1 MMETPSHS
9 SPMVEGR
16 STLVLLQ
23 TLVMI
28 ILSYQLIFTSEKTL
42 SLVAKT
48 FIILCLMGSTL
59 ILARLPTRFQQ
70 SGWFIGTLVL
80 TDTILTA
87 YTIYL
92 SAALDSDLFIIFFL
106 IVLLA
111 GFSPNLKQMLGLSVL
126 LCAIYGVTVYIRAD
140 AFSEGHFLRIPL
152 LLIMATFYGA
162 TAETIRKQQARQV
175 QLIEA
180 SKQAELEKSELAAQL
195 RQAHKMEAIGLLAG
209 GVAHDFNNVLT
220 VILGNASVVLHTM
233 PARAP
238 DRSALEEIQ
247 RAGERGAILT
257 RQLLTFSRKQTLQLG
272 ILNLGEVV
280 VEVRK
285 MLHRLIQEDIEL
297 VHIQEDIDGLVKA
310 DRGQLEQVILNLAVN
325 ARDAMPQGGKLT
337 METRNCE
344 LDERFAARH
353 LDVRPGRYVMIA
365 MTDTGCGMD
374 KSTCGRIFDPFFTTK
389 SPGKG
394 TGLGLSTVYGIVKQS
409 GGFITVDSEIGMG
422 TSFKIYLPRVHEGIR
437 TASPARKVTPIN
449 TESQHSETVLL
460 VEDEESVRSLV
471 HRVMGAQ
478 GFQVLQ
484 ASNGKEALSI
494 GQEYP
499 GPIHLLLTDVVMPEM
514 DGPHLAEQ
522 LHAAHPETLVLYM
535 SGHTDYAMLHSRIL
549 DDAAFLQK
557 PFTAEALN
565 EKVSEVLSTPPS
577 LAT

>member
-106 IVLLA
+106 IILLA

-140 AFSEGHFLRIPL
+140 AFSEGRFLRIPL
-152 LLIMATFYGA
+152 LLVMATFYGA

-220 VILGNASVVLHTM
+220 VILGNASVVLHTL

-344 LDERFAARH
+344 LDERFAARY

-437 TASPARKVTPIN
+437 TASPTRKVKSIN

-499 GPIHLLLTDVVMPEM
+499 GPIH
-514 DGPHLAEQ
+514 
-522 LHAAHPETLVLYM
+522 
-535 SGHTDYAMLHSRIL
+535 
-549 DDAAFLQK
+549 
-557 PFTAEALN
+557 
-565 EKVSEVLSTPPS
+565 
-577 LAT
+577 

>member
-1 MMETPSHS
+1 METS
-9 SPMVEGR
+9 SQSTPMVEGR
-16 STLVLLQ
+16 SPLLLLQ

-28 ILSYQLIFTSEKTL
+28 ILSYQLVFTSDKTL

-59 ILARLPTRFQQ
+59 ILGRLPSRFQQ

-106 IVLLA
+106 IILLA

-140 AFSEGHFLRIPL
+140 AFSEGRFLRIPL

-175 QLIEA
+175 ELIKE

-238 DRSALEEIQ
+238 DRSALEEIK
-247 RAGERGAILT
+247 RAGERGAVLT
-257 RQLLTFSRKQTLQLG
+257 RQLLAFSRKQALQPR
-272 ILNLGEVV
+272 ILNLGEVY

-285 MLHRLIQEDIEL
+285 MLHRLIEEDIEL
-297 VHIQEDIDGLVKA
+297 VHIQEDIGGLIKA

-337 METRNCE
+337 TETRNCE

-353 LDVRPGRYVMIA
+353 LDVHPGPYVMMA
-365 MTDTGCGMD
+365 MTDTGCGME
-374 KSTCGRIFDPFFTTK
+374 KSTCGRIFEPFFTTK

-409 GGFITVDSEIGMG
+409 GGFITVDSEIGKG
-422 TSFKIYLPRVHEGIR
+422 TSFKIYLPRVPEGIR
-437 TASPARKVTPIN
+437 TAAPAPKVTPIT
-449 TESQHSETVLL
+449 TESQRSETVLL
-460 VEDEESVRSLV
+460 VEDEESVRTLV
-471 HRVMGAQ
+471 RRVMGAQ

-484 ASNGKEALSI
+484 ASNGREALSVS
-494 GQEYP
+494 QEHR

-522 LHAAHPETLVLYM
+522 LLAVHPETVVLYM
-535 SGHTDYAMLHSRIL
+535 SGHTDHAILHSRIVEE
-549 DDAAFLQK
+549 AAFLQK

-577 LAT
+577 FAA

>member
-1 MMETPSHS
+1 MMETPSES
-9 SPMVEGR
+9 STLVEGR
-16 STLVLLQ
+16 SPLVLLQ

-28 ILSYQLIFTSEKTL
+28 ILSYQLIFTSDKTL

-70 SGWFIGTLVL
+70 AGWFIGTLVL

-92 SAALDSDLFIIFFL
+92 SASLDSDLFIIFFL
-106 IVLLA
+106 IILLA
-111 GFSPNLKQMLGLSVL
+111 GFSPNLKQMLGLSVI
-126 LCAIYGVTVYIRAD
+126 LCAIYGVTVYMRAD
-140 AFSEGHFLRIPL
+140 AFSEGRFLRIPL

-233 PARAP
+233 LARAP

-247 RAGERGAILT
+247 RAGERGAVLT

-297 VHIQEDIDGLVKA
+297 ICIQEDIDALIKA
-310 DRGQLEQVILNLAVN
+310 DRGQLEQVIVNLAVN

-353 LDVRPGRYVMIA
+353 LDVRPGPYVMMA

-374 KSTCGRIFDPFFTTK
+374 KSTCARIFEPFFTTK

-409 GGFITVDSEIGMG
+409 GGFITVDSEIGRG
-422 TSFKIYLPRVHEGIR
+422 TSFKIYLPRVPEGIR
-437 TASPARKVTPIN
+437 TATPAPKVTP
-449 TESQHSETVLL
+449 TRVESQHTETILL
-460 VEDEESVRSLV
+460 VEDEENVRNLV
-471 HRVMGAQ
+471 CRVMGAQ

-522 LHAAHPETLVLYM
+522 LLAAHPETLVLYM
-535 SGHTDYAMLHSRIL
+535 SGHIDYAILHSRIL
-549 DDAAFLQK
+549 DGAAFLQK

-565 EKVSEVLSTPPS
+565 EKVSEVLSTPS
-577 LAT
+577 SFA

>member
-1 MMETPSHS
+1 
-9 SPMVEGR
+9 MVEGR

-48 FIILCLMGSTL
+48 FIILCLMGSTF
-59 ILARLPTRFQQ
+59 ILSRLPARFQQ
-70 SGWFIGTLVL
+70 SGWFIGALVL

-87 YTIYL
+87 YTIYF
-92 SAALDSDLFIIFFL
+92 SASLDSDLFIIFFL
-106 IVLLA
+106 IILLA

-162 TAETIRKQQARQV
+162 TAETIRKQQARQI

-220 VILGNASVVLHTM
+220 VILGNASIVLHTL

-297 VHIQEDIDGLVKA
+297 VHIQEDLNGLVKA
-310 DRGQLEQVILNLAVN
+310 DRGQLEQVIFNLAVN

-344 LDERFAARH
+344 LDERFAARY

-409 GGFITVDSEIGMG
+409 GGFIWVYSEPGEG
-422 TSFKIYLPRVHEGIR
+422 TTFKIYLPRAGDDQR
-437 TASPARKVTPIN
+437 PAAVPPAQQEVRGGDEVI
-449 TESQHSETVLL
+449 LL
-460 VEDEESVRSLV
+460 VEDGGPVR
-471 HRVMGAQ
+471 RVA
-478 GFQVLQ
+478 
-484 ASNGKEALSI
+484 
-494 GQEYP
+494 
-499 GPIHLLLTDVVMPEM
+499 
-514 DGPHLAEQ
+514 
-522 LHAAHPETLVLYM
+522 LHALQRYGYSVIAAALPSDELPMCAEHP
-535 SGHTDYAMLHSRIL
+535 
-549 DDAAFLQK
+549 
-557 PFTAEALN
+557 
-565 EKVSEVLSTPPS
+565 
-577 LAT
+577 

>member
-1 MMETPSHS
+1 METTSES
-9 SPMVEGR
+9 IPMVEGR
-16 STLVLLQ
+16 SPLLLLQ

-28 ILSYQLIFTSEKTL
+28 ILSYQLVFTSDRTL

-59 ILARLPTRFQQ
+59 ILGRLPTRFQQ

-87 YTIYL
+87 YTIHL

-106 IVLLA
+106 IILLA

-140 AFSEGHFLRIPL
+140 AFSEGRFLRIPL

-175 QLIEA
+175 QLIKE
-180 SKQAELEKSELAAQL
+180 SKQAEVEKSELAAQL

-238 DRSALEEIQ
+238 DRSSLEEIK

-257 RQLLTFSRKQTLQLG
+257 RQLLAFSRTQALKPS
-272 ILNLGEVV
+272 ILNLGEVFM
-280 VEVRK
+280 ETRK
-285 MLHRLIQEDIEL
+285 MLHRLIEEDIEL
-297 VHIQEDIDGLVKA
+297 VHIQEDIHGLVKA

-337 METRNCE
+337 TETRNCE

-353 LDVRPGRYVMIA
+353 LDVHPGPYVMMA

-374 KSTCGRIFDPFFTTK
+374 KSTCGRIFEPFFTTK

-409 GGFITVDSEIGMG
+409 GGFITVDSEIGKG
-422 TSFKIYLPRVHEGIR
+422 TSFKIYLPRVPEGIR
-437 TASPARKVTPIN
+437 TAAPAPKVTPI
-449 TESQHSETVLL
+449 TPECQRSETILL

-471 HRVMGAQ
+471 RKVMGAQ

-484 ASNGKEALSI
+484 ASNGREALSVS
-494 GQEYP
+494 QEHR

-522 LHAAHPETLVLYM
+522 LLAVHPETVVLYM
-535 SGHTDYAMLHSRIL
+535 SGHTDHAILHSRIVEA
-549 DDAAFLQK
+549 AAFLQK

-565 EKVSEVLSTPPS
+565 EKVSEVLST
-577 LAT
+577 